1 MNKEQ
6 LRKEKSE
13 GRGERRQFFRS
24 GKGAFLMLLCLF
36 LLSLSACQAVKPYQ
50 RMYLNDKDMA
60 LKLRQIEGYESNIHA
75 YREGAA
81 GANGGKAGGGC
92 GCN

>member
-1 MNKEQ
+1 MIKDLLQTNHQYQGSHKGIRQ
-6 LRKEKSE
+6 L
-13 GRGERRQFFRS
+13 G
-24 GKGAFLMLLCLF
+24 FLILAMF
-36 LLSLSACQAVKPYQ
+36 LLVLSSCQTVRPYE
-50 RMYLNDKDMA
+50 RMYLNDADMA
-60 LKLRQIEGYESNIHA
+60 LKLRQIEGYEINIHA

>member
-1 MNKEQ
+1 MKAISSF
-6 LRKEKSE
+6 EKRPSI
-13 GRGERRQFFRS
+13 S
-24 GKGAFLMLLCLF
+24 LIPPIPTLL
-36 LLSLSACQAVKPYQ
+36 LLTLLTLLACSCQTVRPYE
-50 RMYLNDKDMA
+50 RMYLNDSEMV
-60 LKLRQIEGYESNIHA
+60 LKLRQIEGYETNIHA

>member
-1 MNKEQ
+1 MSQPTTN
-6 LRKEKSE
+6 R
-13 GRGERRQFFRS
+13 FRI
-24 GKGAFLMLLCLF
+24 AFTYLKQLCLLF
-36 LLSLSACQAVKPYQ
+36 LPLCLLVLASCQTVRPYE
-50 RMYLNDKDMA
+50 RMYLNDADMA
-60 LKLRQIEGYESNIHA
+60 LKLRQIEGYETNIHA